1 MVLEKYTE
9 LFHIESEIPIRYQNT
24 DVNPV
29 KNNAIGTF
37 GLWLNPT
44 GTEQN
49 TYLFPLQHI
58 LLFVQKKKLFCTQF
72 LSRDKYPEVFI

>member
-37 GLWLNPT
+37 GL
-44 GTEQN
+44 
-49 TYLFPLQHI
+49 
-58 LLFVQKKKLFCTQF
+58 
-72 LSRDKYPEVFI
+72 